1 MFEGIAGS
9 IVHGAAGAL
18 WTMLAAVPLPVWLI
32 LFFALIIFGVLVRYL
47 TDIKVDLALAGI
59 VFVLCLVIYYRE
71 HWIEMGYAEA
81 NAKVIAAQKSEEGY
95 KATEKLIEK
104 CYAKN
109 FNATILWDHT
119 SGQCVRV
126 NGSPL

>member
-9 IVHGAAGAL
+9 IVHGVTGTI

-32 LFFALIIFGVLVRYL
+32 LFFALVVFGVLIRYL
-47 TDIKVDLALAGI
+47 TDVKVDFWIALV

-71 HWIEMGYAEA
+71 HWIEMGANQNAAELA
-81 NAKVIAAQKSEEGY
+81 SLKAEVAARAK
-95 KATEKLIEK
+95 TETAIQN

-109 FNATILWDHT
+109 MSVPYLWDRRT
-119 SGQCVRV
+119 
-126 NGSPL
+126 GSCERADGASH

>member
-9 IVHGAAGAL
+9 IVKGVTGTL

-32 LFFALIIFGVLVRYL
+32 LFFALIVFGVLVRYL
-47 TDIKVDLALAGI
+47 TDVKVDAWLAGI
-59 VFVLCLVIYYRE
+59 VFILCLVIYYRE

-81 NAKVIAAQKSEEGY
+81 NAKVVAAQKAEDGY

-104 CYAKN
+104 CYARN
-109 FNATILWDHT
+109 FNASILWDHT
-119 SGQCVRV
+119 SGQCVRA